1 MDERSIRRITAIA
14 IAALILA
21 IAGAAACFIQLKA
34 ISGLMPAV
42 QESAAEEEIYTL
54 YIGLNDADTQTQLI
68 SDEEA
73 MQIVR
78 DTALRLNRGYTMYM
92 AEGGWQEADGTRYS
106 EHSIV
111 CMLTSADEATVRAI
125 MDELLIRLNQHAIL
139 VQRSGAYSEYYS
151 GAAQ

>member
-54 YIGLNDADTQTQLI
+54 YIGLNDADTQTQLERI
-68 SDEEA
+68 
-73 MQIVR
+73 
-78 DTALRLNRGYTMYM
+78 
-92 AEGGWQEADGTRYS
+92 
-106 EHSIV
+106 
-111 CMLTSADEATVRAI
+111 
-125 MDELLIRLNQHAIL
+125 
-139 VQRSGAYSEYYS
+139 
-151 GAAQ
+151 